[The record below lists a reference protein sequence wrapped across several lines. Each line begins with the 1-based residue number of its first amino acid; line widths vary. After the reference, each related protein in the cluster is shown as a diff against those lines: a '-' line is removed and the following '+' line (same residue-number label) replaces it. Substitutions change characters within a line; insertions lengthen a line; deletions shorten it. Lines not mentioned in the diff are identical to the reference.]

1 MKKVSHWLFLMIPLC
16 ICMPAYAQPDP
27 ASPWPMFQHDTRHT
41 GRSQYTGPSGPVLCW
56 SYMTGNSINSSPSLS
71 SQGCVYIGSSDKKL
85 YALNSDGS
93 VRWVFLTGGWI
104 YSCPAISIAGDVYFG
119 SEDNRLYAV
128 KSNGVLGWSYS
139 TGPAITSS
147 PPASPA
153 LSGDGSLYIGSWD
166 RNLYSFNSNGSC
178 MWSYETGKGIG
189 ASSPALENDGNV
201 YVGSSDNRI
210 YALASVGW
218 LRWSYATGD
227 EVNSSPALGD
237 YGSVYIGSGDNR
249 IYAISSDSH
258 LEWSY
263 DAGNWTQAS
272 PSLGSDGS
280 VYIGFSNHILYAL
293 CSTGSLHWSY
303 GTKASI
309 DDPVTL
315 GSDGRVYL
323 ASSDNNLQALESSGS
338 MKWSYNF
345 DAYSGLSSAAMG
357 SDERIYIG
365 SHNHRIY
372 CFAQP
377 TATLTPTVTPSPTA
391 TPTFVPTPPV
401 GAYAY
406 VTNTGSYT
414 IPGTTVSRI
423 DLATYTVS
431 PIIVGVM
438 PMGIDITPDGEW
450 VYVVNNDSDSVSVIH
465 TGDAREIMQIPV
477 GVEPIGIAIDH
488 GGKYAYVTNSTDTP
502 QSTEGTVSVIDLTVR
517 SVIDTI
523 AVGRFPA
530 WGIDVSNDDSKIA
543 VANFNDDTV
552 FLIDTMTR
560 QRIGVVKRDNGFAPM
575 DVKFGP
581 GDERLYIAYYSDGTH
596 DHVRSVDLVG
606 SSPDLYYDQEG
617 DGPTSVSFQPGGNW
631 FVASNYIGN
640 DLYHFNVVSGT
651 TAISNVAAGPLRGA
665 FATDGNRFFVP
676 CFRSSQDIHVGVV
689 EIVDYSS
696 GVPVAAGEVSAG
708 INPSAIVIA
717 NRALIHSGSGNNAA
731 GINLYAEP
739 KMIKKSDNVYLK
751 YAVVLPAGM
760 ADIEAGVI
768 VGGVMNDAHY
778 YAFTSGFKGM
788 VEINPNKISSIP
800 KTVQK
805 MRLTNGMSGYLGV
818 RGLPSGTNCRLF
830 VALTDVKSGKLIYH
844 NLSNGIW
851 VE

>member
-1 MKKVSHWLFLMIPLC
+1 MKKILFSLFLMIPLC
-16 ICMPAYAQPDP
+16 ICMPSYAQPDP
-27 ASPWPMFQHDTRHT
+27 ASPWPMFQHDARHT
-41 GRSQYTGPSGPVLCW
+41 GRSHYMGPSGPVICW
-56 SYMTGNSINSSPSLS
+56 SYFTGDNIDSSPSLNG
-71 SQGCVYIGSSDKKL
+71 QGCVYIGSGNNL

-93 VRWVFLTGGWI
+93 VRWVFLTDWYI
-104 YSCPAISIAGDVYFG
+104 YSCPAISSAGDIYFG
-119 SEDNRLYAV
+119 SVDNLLYAV
-128 KSNGVLGWSYS
+128 KSNGMLGWSYRMGS
-139 TGPAITSS
+139 ELFPSPSS
-147 PPASPA
+147 SPA
-153 LSGDGSLYIGSWD
+153 LRGDGSLYIGSWD
-166 RNLYSFNSNGSC
+166 RNLYAFNSNGSC
-178 MWSYETGKGIG
+178 MWSYKTGKGIG
-189 ASSPALENDGNV
+189 SSSPALENDGNA

-210 YALASVGW
+210 YALTSIGS

-237 YGSVYIGSGDNR
+237 FGSVYIGSYDSR
-249 IYAISSDSH
+249 VYAISSDAH

-263 DAGNWTQAS
+263 ETGEWTEAS
-272 PSLGSDGS
+272 PALGSDGS
-280 VYIGFSNHILYAL
+280 VYIGSSDHILYAL
-293 CSTGSLHWSY
+293 CSTGSLRWSY
-303 GTKASI
+303 GSKASI
-309 DDPVTL
+309 DDPVAL

-323 ASSDNNLQALESSGS
+323 ASCDNSLRAFESSGS
-338 MKWSYNF
+338 MKWSYNL
-345 DAYSGLSSAAMG
+345 DAYFVPSSAALG
-357 SDERIYIG
+357 SDERIYVCSFYG
-365 SHNHRIY
+365 GIY
-372 CFAQP
+372 CLAQP
-377 TATLTPTVTPSPTA
+377 TATLTPTVTPTPTA
-391 TPTFVPTPPV
+391 THTFIPTPPV
-401 GAYAY
+401 GSYAY
-406 VTNTGSYT
+406 VTNTGSYAM
-414 IPGTTVSRI
+414 PGTTVSRI
-423 DLATYTVS
+423 DLSTYTVY
-431 PIIVGVM
+431 PITVGVM

-450 VYVVNNDSDSVSVIH
+450 VYVVNNDSGTVSVVH

-477 GVEPIGIAIDH
+477 GVKPIGIAIDH
-488 GGKYAYVTNSTDTP
+488 RGKYVYVTNSTDTP
-502 QSTEGTVSVIDLTVR
+502 QSTEGTVSVIDLNFQ

-560 QRIGVVKRDNGFAPM
+560 QRIGVVNRDNGFAPM

-640 DLYHFNVVSGT
+640 DLYNFNVASGT
-651 TAISNVAAGPLRGA
+651 TAISNVAAGPLRGT
-665 FATDGNRFFVP
+665 FTTDGNRFFMP
-676 CFRSSQDIHVGVV
+676 CFRSSQDIHVGIV
-689 EIVDYSS
+689 EIFDYST
-696 GVPVAAGEVSAG
+696 GVPVAAGEVNAG

-717 NRALIHSGSGNNAA
+717 NRALSHSGSGKNAA

-739 KMIKKSDNVYLK
+739 KIIKKSDNVYLK

-760 ADIEAGVI
+760 AGIDAGVI

-778 YAFTSGFKGM
+778 YAFTLGFKGM

-800 KTVQK
+800 KAVQK